1 MQEAIINSFREQH
14 EATAQDVVACLDE
27 QRPPGAE
34 PLSAQERAQRLQ
46 DAFSLLRHLAQALCA
61 GRPEVFTN
69 HVAWVKA
76 THTAYG
82 VPQEALGATLDCLRT
97 TLRQRLPDSHYA
109 LADEYLVAG
118 ITCLPLLP
126 TDLPSYLDAHF
137 PLAELTLQYL
147 DALLMGDRR
156 QASRLVL
163 DAVENGVGIE
173 DVYLKVLQRAQHE
186 IGRLWQMNRIS
197 VAQEHFCT
205 AATQQIMAQLYP
217 HIFTTEKTGRHFIA
231 TCIGGDLHEIGLRMV
246 ADLLEMAGWDTY
258 YLGADV
264 PVESVVRTL
273 GERAVHVLGVSV
285 TMAYH
290 LAAAE
295 ALIRS
300 VRASEAARNLKI
312 LVGGQPFN
320 VMPDLWKQLGA
331 DAHARDAREAVRV
344 ANELVAGHS
353 EERG

>member
-1 MQEAIINSFREQH
+1 MKEELVQLVE
-14 EATAQDVVACLDE
+14 E
-27 QRPPGAE
+27 QREALVRAVVDCVGERDSQGAGLRGMPG
-34 PLSAQERAQRLQ
+34 RAQRLQ
-46 DAFSLLRHLAQALCA
+46 DAYALLRHLEQAVCA
-61 GRPEVFTN
+61 ERTDLFTN

-82 VPQEALGATLDCLRT
+82 LPADELVAALRCLQT
-97 TLRQRLPDSHYA
+97 VLRQRLSADLYA
-109 LADEYLVAG
+109 VVDEYLVAG

-126 TDLPSYLDAHF
+126 TDLPSYVDANF
-137 PLAELTLQYL
+137 PLAELTMHYL
-147 DALLMGDRR
+147 DALLAGDRHEAGR
-156 QASRLVL
+156 LIHQAV
-163 DAVENGVGIE
+163 AQGTGIE
-173 DVYLKVLQRAQHE
+173 DIYLKVFQRAQHE